1 MIATHR
7 SQLYLKDVGV
17 EHEGDERG
25 EQNHAELGGEG
36 GQHRVPG
43 GHLALVLR
51 VPVQRQEPVHLGPW
65 VYILT
70 SNMIDKVKQ
79 MFRYLLLASNN
90 YLRHLKDKKP
100 LPQYE
105 KIYTKFQYVS
115 TVENYLS
122 ILQNHLPNIKP
133 S

>member
-7 SQLYLKDVGV
+7 SQLYLKYVGV
-17 EHEGDERG
+17 EHEGDESG

-70 SNMIDKVKQ
+70 SNVLDKVKQ
-79 MFRYLLLASNN
+79 MLRYLLLASNN
-90 YLRHLKDKKP
+90 YLRKIKKN
-100 LPQYE
+100 
-105 KIYTKFQYVS
+105 IYPNMRRFTQNSSMYLRSRIIFQYCK
-115 TVENYLS
+115 
-122 ILQNHLPNIKP
+122 IICQI
-133 S
+133 

>member
-7 SQLYLKDVGV
+7 SQLYLKYVGV

-65 VYILT
+65 VVILT
-70 SNMIDKVKQ
+70 SKVLDKVKQ

-90 YLRHLKDKKP
+90 YLRHLKDKN
-100 LPQYE
+100 
-105 KIYTKFQYVS
+105 IYPNMRRFTQNSSMYLRSRIIFQYCK
-115 TVENYLS
+115 
-122 ILQNHLPNIKP
+122 IICQI
-133 S
+133 

>member
-25 EQNHAELGGEG
+25 EENHAELGGEG

-51 VPVQRQEPVHLGPW
+51 VPVQRQEPVNLEPW

-70 SNMIDKVKQ
+70 SNVLDKVKQ
-79 MFRYLLLASNN
+79 MLRYLLLASNN
-90 YLRHLKDKKP
+90 YLRKIKKH

-122 ILQNHLPNIKP
+122 RLQNHLPNIKP